1 MDYFVLFLG
10 VYKENKFT
18 VSLGDGHEAP
28 SKARKKGAKRL
39 EFLVIDNI
47 TNKSVSRDQNSNQW
61 QCSIIVTSQKH
72 QIELLSS

>member
-28 SKARKKGAKRL
+28 SKA
-39 EFLVIDNI
+39 
-47 TNKSVSRDQNSNQW
+47 S
-61 QCSIIVTSQKH
+61 
-72 QIELLSS
+72 